1 MDRRSLFGNSFASST
16 PNRSTHPLNSHLLN
30 PQSSIDQPYSK
41 PSLTQIAKINYLD
54 FLIGI
59 FTDASE
65 KNPNRFFFEPVVLLE
80 PKITAHQTHGLL
92 LSGDHKNQNY
102 LCLTIHMWSLEL
114 RSKVLGRL
122 KSLPNLT
129 NLNIQEDDVCVVPYK
144 EVKLLCDP
152 SKSLLYSFKMTDR
165 PVSYLRSQE
174 SLDFYLIS
182 DSSSAAQALAD
193 ELRLNPDFTLSIL
206 QLELECKGLCF
217 GAAST
222 NLFTPEINRPTFK
235 FKVEISPLQ
244 GDIRIYLIFLIYG
257 INFTPLFISVT
268 PKDALHSSIGIIFL
282 PIFK

>member
-1 MDRRSLFGNSFASST
+1 VDRRSLFGNSFASST

-129 NLNIQEDDVCVVPYK
+129 NLNIQEDDVCVIPFE

-152 SKSLLYSFKMTDR
+152 SKSLLNSIKVTDR
-165 PVSYLRSQE
+165 PISYLRSQK
-174 SLDFYLIS
+174 SLNFYLIC
-182 DSSSAAQALAD
+182 DSSSSSAPSSAQALAGD
-193 ELRLNPDFTLSIL
+193 FQRNPEFMLSTL

-222 NLFTPEINRPTFK
+222 NLLTQQINRPTFK
-235 FKVEISPLQ
+235 FNIASLQ
-244 GDIRIYLIFLIYG
+244 R
-257 INFTPLFISVT
+257 
-268 PKDALHSSIGIIFL
+268 SI
-282 PIFK
+282 